1 MRTKRKAISEMLA
14 VIIMLALT
22 IVAGAFVYQVF
33 FGRAS
38 TFSSAP
44 SITIQDVT
52 ISNGEIVLTVK
63 NSGSIGITLS
73 SVSVY
78 LNGSPKTI
86 NGGTWTPSSGTV
98 APGST
103 AVFTGSISEVPG
115 ANYLIVVQGT
125 TGTGTSASA
134 VEATTTVVA
143 D

>member
-14 VIIMLALT
+14 VIIMIALT

-33 FGRAS
+33 FSRAS

-63 NSGSIGITLS
+63 NSGSIGVTLS
-73 SVSVY
+73 NVSVY
-78 LNGSPKTI
+78 LNGGTSVT
-86 NGGTWTPSSGTV
+86 NTWTSTV

-103 AVFTGSISEVPG
+103 AVYTGSLGGIYTPG
-115 ANYLIVVQGT
+115 ASYLIVVKGT
-125 TGTGTSASA
+125 TGTGSNAGA